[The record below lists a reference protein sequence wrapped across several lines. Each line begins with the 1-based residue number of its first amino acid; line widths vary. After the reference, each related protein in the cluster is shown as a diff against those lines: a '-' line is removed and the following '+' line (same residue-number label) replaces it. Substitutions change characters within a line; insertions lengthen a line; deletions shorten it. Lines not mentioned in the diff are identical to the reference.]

1 VAKSNTTNLSGTP
14 ILFVH
19 GNGDSSALWLTT
31 VWRFESNGYPRALL
45 HALDFPSPS
54 ARDEDDVPQA
64 NRSST
69 EEQRAFLAAEVEAL
83 LARTGAERVALVGNS
98 RGGNAIRSYVKH
110 GGAARVSHAVL
121 CGTPNHGVVAVEGS
135 NNEFN
140 ALGRF
145 LREMNAGE
153 EVAPGVA
160 FMAIRSERDDL
171 YAQPI
176 LASGVP
182 GTGYASPE
190 LRGATNVVLPGIDHR
205 ETAYGPQAFAAMY
218 EFITGEPPATTDV
231 LPEREVVL
239 SGRITGYEH
248 GTPTNRGVPGVEL
261 AIYAIDQESGERIGA
276 ARYAQT
282 TGGDGAWGPFA
293 GRPDEWYE
301 FVVAAPGQPVRH
313 FFRSPFPRSSPSVH
327 LRLFE
332 DAPLADQG
340 LIVFTRPRGYV
351 ADGRDR
357 HLLDGRPVPDVR
369 PGVPVESRFTVP
381 FAGPARPVRA
391 ELNGETLVARSVPG
405 AVVYAEFHS

>member
-1 VAKSNTTNLSGTP
+1 MPQPP

-31 VWRFESNGYPRALL
+31 VWRFESNGYPRELL

-54 ARDEDDVPQA
+54 ARDDDDVAQA
-64 NRSST
+64 NRSGT
-69 EEQRAFLAAEVEAL
+69 GEQRAFLAAEVGAL
-83 LARTGAERVALVGNS
+83 LARTGVERVALVGNS

-110 GGAARVSHAVL
+110 GGAARVSHAVV

-145 LREMNAGE
+145 LRGLNAGE
-153 EVAPGVA
+153 EVTPGVA

-171 YAQPI
+171 YAQPT
-176 LASGVP
+176 LASGAP

-218 EFITGEPPATTDV
+218 EFIAGQPPATADV
-231 LPEREVVL
+231 VPEREVVL
-239 SGRITGYEH
+239 AGRITGYEH
-248 GTPTNRGVPGVEL
+248 GTPTNRGVSGVEL
-261 AIYAIDQESGERIGA
+261 TIYAIDQASGERLGEP
-276 ARYAQT
+276 RHTQT

-293 GRPDEWYE
+293 ARPDEWYE
-301 FVVAAPGQPVRH
+301 FAVAAPGQPVRH
-313 FFRSPFPRSSPSVH
+313 FFRSPFPRSSPYVH

-332 DAPLADQG
+332 DAPLPEQG
-340 LIVFTRPRGYV
+340 LVVFTRPRGYI
-351 ADGRDR
+351 AEARDR
-357 HLLDGRPVPDVR
+357 HLLDGRPVPGVR
-369 PGVPVESRFTVP
+369 SGVPVEARFAVP
-381 FAGPARPVRA
+381 FPGPARPICA

-405 AVVYAEFHS
+405 AVVYAEFHF